1 MEWEFPPAW
10 KKLAEEI
17 SSQDWRIMLVGG
29 VDCGKTT
36 YAQYILKI
44 LLEKKEE
51 VAYIN
56 ADVGQAILGPPA
68 TLSMS
73 FLKRFP
79 SQLETVLP
87 DYQWFIGSNSPS
99 GFFTEVILGVH
110 SLVQVLEEK
119 GNPPAVMDTSGLI
132 KGEEGKR
139 LKYMKSLVFQP
150 DLVVILERE
159 DEMEEIYSLLLNG
172 GFRVEKLR
180 VGDFVKVKTR
190 QDRINFRREKFKRY
204 FEGSEV
210 NEFSLKGLGF
220 VSHTKVIQRG
230 QLVGLLEEKGFLLG
244 LGLWM
249 GVENGKVK
257 IFTPLKN
264 FDDLKII
271 WVGRLIIDPETGE
284 EK

>member
-1 MEWEFPPAW
+1 
-10 KKLAEEI
+10 
-17 SSQDWRIMLVGG
+17 MLVGG

-159 DEMEEIYSLLLNG
+159 DEMEEIYTLLLNG